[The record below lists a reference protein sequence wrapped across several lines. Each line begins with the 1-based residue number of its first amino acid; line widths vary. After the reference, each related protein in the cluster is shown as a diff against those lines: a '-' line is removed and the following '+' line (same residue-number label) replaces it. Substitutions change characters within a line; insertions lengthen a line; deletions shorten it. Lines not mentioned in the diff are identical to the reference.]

1 MNRLPQSASTLLT
14 VLALLFSSIAFAQET
29 GELPKLNIIDQ
40 LGIPGLGSSSGGE
53 KATFSAEYR
62 IAEGTRRGQVSIT
75 ATIVPDWHLY
85 SVTQLPGG
93 PQTSVIK
100 LASPEH
106 AATTGEFTPDVPP
119 HIQQYEF
126 FDVPVEEHDGV
137 VVWTAPIQLA
147 EGVDPTK
154 TELQL
159 KFNGQVCQNDGAC
172 IPIANKVVVAKFAGY
187 YKETPKVTEYRTTSA
202 HLTLRG
208 KIEPET
214 VAPGGSVTLT
224 LTAEPDPTWHVYAY
238 AKQDP
243 LLISKPT
250 LIAINEP
257 SGWKTSH
264 VTASAKPIEHELGL
278 DEEPIA
284 YFHEKPVSWSVA
296 IIVPADAAPGAHTIT
311 GLIGYQTCT
320 LVQCDLPT
328 GAAFRGTV
336 NVGTE
341 SVSGE
346 SLLSFTAAKYQDA
359 ASRTSQSEA
368 GSTPPID
375 QVAGGGAKLDL
386 DNLDTQSST
395 AELSTPVVLMMAFA
409 AGFIL
414 NFMPCVLPVIGLKV
428 MAFVQQAGDSRARS
442 FMLNVWY
449 SIGLMSVFLIL
460 ATLSVF
466 MGLGWGEQFS
476 SITFNVILTSVVFA
490 FALSFLG
497 VWEIPI
503 PGFVGTGKVNNLA
516 TKEGPS
522 GAFFKGVLTTVL
534 ATPCSGPLL
543 GSALTW
549 AVSQPPPIAYAGFG
563 CVGLGMASP
572 YLLIGAFPQLVSFL
586 PKPGAW
592 MDTFKHLMGF
602 VLLGTV
608 IFLLTFIPIPF
619 VVPTV
624 AFMMGLWAA
633 FWWIGR
639 VPLTESLDKKAAAWV
654 AATAFAALIGFVSY
668 GAPFE
673 PVRSTNL
680 VAIMTTRFQR
690 AIDQELSTRSIA
702 IPTIRE
708 NASHDRGNELA
719 WRPYTQQLLEQLT
732 SEKKTVFVDFTA
744 DW

>member
-1 MNRLPQSASTLLT
+1 MNRQIQSVSTLFALT
-14 VLALLFSSIAFAQET
+14 FLIAATAVSAQEAS
-29 GELPKLNIIDQ
+29 ELPKLNIIDQ
-40 LGIPGLGSSSGGE
+40 LGIPGLGGSSSGE
-53 KATFSAEYR
+53 KATFTAEYR
-62 IAEGTRRGQVSIT
+62 VAEGTRDGQISLT
-75 ATIVPDWHLY
+75 ATTEPDWHLY

-100 LASPEH
+100 LASSEQ
-106 AATTGEFTPDVPP
+106 AAITGEFTPNIPP
-119 HIQQYEF
+119 HIKQYEF
-126 FDVPVEEHDGV
+126 FDVPVEEHDGE

-154 TELQL
+154 MELQL
-159 KFNGQVCQNDGAC
+159 KFNGQVCQDEGAC
-172 IPIANKVVVAKFAGY
+172 IPIANKSIVAKFAGY
-187 YKETPKVTEYRTTSA
+187 YQATPEVTEYRTSAA
-202 HLTLRG
+202 HLTLTG
-208 KIEPET
+208 TIEPAT
-214 VAPGGSVTLT
+214 VQPGGTVKLT
-224 LTAEPDPTWHVYAY
+224 LTAVPEPDWHVYAY
-238 AKQDP
+238 APQDP

-250 LIAINEP
+250 LIAISEP
-257 SGWKTSH
+257 NGWQSTNF
-264 VTASAKPIEHELGL
+264 TASANPIEHEMGL

-284 YFHEKPVSWSVA
+284 YFHEEPIRWTAEIA
-296 IIVPADAAPGAHTIT
+296 IPADATSGKHTIA

-320 LVQCDLPT
+320 LIQCDLPT
-328 GAAFRGTV
+328 GAAFRGTIE
-336 NVGTE
+336 VGAGATT
-341 SVSGE
+341 GE
-346 SLLSFTAAKYQDA
+346 SPLSFTAATYKEA
-359 ASRTSQSEA
+359 ARLASRNAPETA
-368 GSTPPID
+368 PPTD
-375 QVAGGGAKLDL
+375 QVAGGGTTLDL

-428 MAFVQQAGDSRARS
+428 MAFVQQAGDSRART

-449 SIGLMSVFLIL
+449 SMGLMSVFLIL

-466 MGLGWGEQFS
+466 AGLGWGEQFS

-516 TKEGPS
+516 VKEGPS

-549 AVSQPPPIAYAGFG
+549 AVTQPPAMAYAGFG

-592 MDTFKHLMGF
+592 MDTFKHMMGF

-608 IFLLTFIPIPF
+608 IFLLTFIPIPY

-639 VPLTESLDKKAAAWV
+639 VPLTQSLDKKASAWV
-654 AATAFAALIGFVSY
+654 AATAFAAIIGFFSY

-673 PVRSTNL
+673 PARSTNL

-690 AIDQELSTRSIA
+690 AVDQELSTRNIA
-702 IPTIRE
+702 LPTERD
-708 NASHDRGNELA
+708 NGSRGSATELA
-719 WRPYTQQLLEQLT
+719 WKPYTQQLLEQLT